1 MLFRAKKHRFE
12 SPEML
17 KLGRCE
23 AAIETLELKWVG
35 YRDEI
40 KKLVSRLEKR
50 DQRAEQK
57 LRQAASQDDESGN
70 NELNSCAD
78 VIDEVSNR
86 VLARRK
92 SRGIRE

>member
-57 LRQAASQDDESGN
+57 IRQAAAQDEQP
-70 NELNSCAD
+70 AD
-78 VIDEVSNR
+78 NGDNTIAEIVDDTTAR
-86 VLARRK
+86 VLARRQK
-92 SRGIRE
+92 RGIRE